1 MKYTVETP
9 NGSMISVKGD
19 KLEVQGNNI
28 VISRK
33 TEIVAV
39 IPSGCVVL
47 KVGTY
52 DL

>member
-9 NGSMISVKGD
+9 TGAMISVKGD
-19 KLEVQGNNI
+19 KIEIQGNNI

-33 TEIVAV
+33 GEIIAV
-39 IPSGCVVL
+39 IPSGNTVL